1 MANQKINRSINV
13 PTCAEIPGSRLGS
26 QMIKGNTA
34 VVIGAMYAGCDCFF
48 GYPIT
53 PANEILQEASKY
65 FPMVGRKFVQAE
77 SEEAAINMVYGGAST
92 GHRVMT
98 ASSGPGISLLQ
109 EGVTFLAGAE
119 LPSVIVDIMRAG
131 PGLGNIGPEQ
141 ADYNQIVK
149 GGGHGNYK
157 TIVLAPNSV
166 QEMCDLTMKAF
177 TLADKYRTP
186 VVVLADGILGQMA
199 EPLHFPEIAIG
210 HKPDNSWAD
219 RGNKETMEN
228 LVTSIFL
235 DFDQLEEF
243 NEELQI
249 KYAKIGENEVDFEE
263 YMISGN
269 DIEDA
274 EIVLVA
280 YGISSRLARSAVD
293 IAREKSGIKV
303 GLLRP
308 ISLFPFPSKRIGKL
322 AKKGC
327 EFVSVEMSNGQMRK
341 DIKSS
346 VNCATSDCKDV
357 HLVNRM
363 GGNLIEVKDILEK
376 IYDLAECEKCKVDL
390 AKKYTHRD
398 KDNDFDEPYIDSNY
412 KDGMTDE
419 DDVKYQI
426 ID

>member
-1 MANQKINRSINV
+1 MA
-13 PTCAEIPGSRLGS
+13 S

-34 VVIGAMYAGCDCFF
+34 IIIGAMYAGCDCFF

-53 PANEILQEASKY
+53 PASEILHEASKY

-77 SEEAAINMVYGGAST
+77 SEEAAINMVYGGASA

-98 ASSGPGISLLQ
+98 ASSGPGISLKQ
-109 EGVTFLAGAE
+109 EGITFLAGAE

-141 ADYNQIVK
+141 GDYNQIVK

-157 TIVLAPNSV
+157 NIVLAPNSV

-177 TLADKYRTP
+177 MLADKYRNP
-186 VVVLADGILGQMA
+186 VIVLADAVLGQMA
-199 EPLHFPEIAIG
+199 EPLRFPQVSID
-210 HKPDNSWAD
+210 HKPDDDWAV

-235 DFDQLEEF
+235 DFDQLEKF
-243 NEELQI
+243 NNDIQVKFDEIEN
-249 KYAKIGENEVDFEE
+249 NEVDFEE
-263 YMISGN
+263 YMVSGN

-274 EIVLVA
+274 EIILVA

-308 ISLFPFPSKRIGKL
+308 ISLFPFPSKRIAKL

-327 EFVSVEMSNGQMRK
+327 EFISVEMSNGQMRE
-341 DIKSS
+341 DIKLA
-346 VNCATSDCKDV
+346 VNCAISDCKDV

-376 IYDLAECEKCKVDL
+376 IYDLAECEKCKVNL
-390 AKKYTHRD
+390 AKEYPDDDEDMD
-398 KDNDFDEPYIDSNY
+398 KFDEPYIDSNY
-412 KDGMTDE
+412 KDGIDE
-419 DDVKYQI
+419 DDIKYQI